1 MLLNMIPNRLT
12 YPLHPIIYMYI
23 SNQYTYIYIVSSNSI
38 IYPRTTNINLPT
50 SKCLMIWGWSL
61 SLPPTKRQTTND
73 KRQWHGRLL
82 GSKLLVF
89 KMMGT
94 TRASLS
100 GEVFK
105 TTKRVDC
112 WVMLSLPHDIPSYL
126 VLFQQQTDL
135 VFCYIVTEKGLRSR
149 LRAVKW

>member
-23 SNQYTYIYIVSSNSI
+23 SNQYTYIYSI
-38 IYPRTTNINLPT
+38 IKQYNISQNNKYQFTNLKMLDDLGLISLFTTH
-50 SKCLMIWGWSL
+50 K
-61 SLPPTKRQTTND
+61 TTND

-89 KMMGT
+89 KMMGA